1 MIKFPDRRMIV
12 ETVIAIIKPEHT
24 VSDVDNAMITW
35 WQNIRSTG
43 GFGLTYIGSKAFE
56 SAQIEYQEFDDG
68 ESSHVGNIRLS
79 TDLDRKMTTPYYFYN
94 DQRRQKVKIYDGRI
108 AMLVS
113 LHESVGAYLKTLETR
128 PVYK

>member
-1 MIKFPDRRMIV
+1 MIKFPARRMIT
-12 ETVIAIIKPEHT
+12 EKIMAIIKPEHT
-24 VSDVDNAMITW
+24 VSDIDNAMITW

-43 GFGLTYIGSKAFE
+43 GFGLTYAGSKAFE

-68 ESSHVGNIRLS
+68 ESSHMANIMLS
-79 TDLDRKMTTPYYFYN
+79 TGLDRKMTTPYYFYN

-113 LHESVGAYLKTLETR
+113 LHESVGAYLKTIETR